1 MIHDCW
7 WKNLEFLNSGK
18 GILSPTARKLHQLGK
33 GLFCLLWIQTFLSLS
48 IYFFKYHVNTC
59 TENRTIRLS
68 IGVSTKIRICKF
80 WSNHH
85 FHKIRSKKYSSS
97 NIVDFWC
104 FNFCQEWQQCLQL
117 FHGMSGRGYTWH
129 LGFDFWKPKSCD
141 APMGFQKPGPC
152 CGKRFIETSKFPKCC
167 S

>member
-1 MIHDCW
+1 MIVGGKILSFW
-7 WKNLEFLNSGK
+7 TPVKEYWAQLPENFINLEKVFSVYSGYK
-18 GILSPTARKLHQLGK
+18 HSS
-33 GLFCLLWIQTFLSLS
+33 LSL
-48 IYFFKYHVNTC
+48 YFFKYHVNTC

-80 WSNHH
+80 WRNHH